1 MGHYDTRPL
10 LRRLLYL
17 MNHSEMVGLRVDVT
31 GLLGGV
37 IETDV
42 NMHHLAAH
50 GKKYLN

>member
-1 MGHYDTRPL
+1 
-10 LRRLLYL
+10 
-17 MNHSEMVGLRVDVT
+17 MNHSGMVGLKVDVT
-31 GLLGGV
+31 GLLGGA

>member
-1 MGHYDTRPL
+1 MS
-10 LRRLLYL
+10 RL
-17 MNHSEMVGLRVDVT
+17 EMVGLRVGGT
-31 GLLGGV
+31 GLLGGA